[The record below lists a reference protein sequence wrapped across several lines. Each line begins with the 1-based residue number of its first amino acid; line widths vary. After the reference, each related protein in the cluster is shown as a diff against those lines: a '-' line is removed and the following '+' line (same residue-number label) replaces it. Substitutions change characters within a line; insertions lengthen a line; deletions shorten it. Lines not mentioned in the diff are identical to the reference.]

1 MSEQQRLRK
10 VERFFKAEVGPQAF
24 LTTTEEEGSALCNV
38 LAQLGIPQ
46 HMKATISSRVQ
57 SLVAE
62 ESSIVAAP
70 GDQTAWM
77 VRSLS
82 GQRPHYV
89 REAKSGGYLCDD
101 QCLAYKSAK
110 ICSHTL
116 AVAMKCHHVPALVR
130 WCQTSKTKPNFTSL
144 AESGKPLTAG
154 KTKRKA
160 ASKKATSYVVI
171 LSVMLMKVTTH
182 SVLLQMIHQKV

>member
-1 MSEQQRLRK
+1 VVQNVRAAAFEKGRAVFQNRS
-10 VERFFKAEVGPQAF
+10 GPSS
-24 LTTTEEEGSALCNV
+24 LTTTEEEGLASCNV

-46 HMKATISSRVQ
+46 HMKATISSRAQ

-70 GDQTAWM
+70 GDQSAWM
-77 VRSLS
+77 V
-82 GQRPHYV
+82 
-89 REAKSGGYLCDD
+89 CDD

-116 AVAMKCHHVPALVR
+116 AVAMKCRRVPALVR
-130 WCQTSKTKPNFTSL
+130 WYQTSKTKPNFTSL

-154 KTKRKA
+154 SSSVRL
-160 ASKKATSYVVI
+160 I
-171 LSVMLMKVTTH
+171 LT
-182 SVLLQMIHQKV
+182 